1 MQPPT
6 EVHLVFAWSDED
18 DASEGTWQLAG
29 TAAAFFLHHAI
40 ASLDASIQQKSPGVR
55 FLVELCGDL
64 PVRTGEQC
72 GRRSV

>member
-1 MQPPT
+1 M
-6 EVHLVFAWSDED
+6 HLVFAWSDED
-18 DASEGTWQLAG
+18 DATEGTWQLAG

-55 FLVELCGDL
+55 FLAELCRDF
-64 PVRTGEQC
+64 PMRTAEQW